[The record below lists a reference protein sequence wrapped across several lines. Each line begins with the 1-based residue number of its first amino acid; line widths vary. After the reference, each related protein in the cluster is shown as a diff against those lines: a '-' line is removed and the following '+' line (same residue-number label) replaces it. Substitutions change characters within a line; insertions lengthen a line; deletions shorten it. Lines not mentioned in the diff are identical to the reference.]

1 MRILATLAVL
11 AAFAG
16 PAFADEPLQLTLKD
30 RKFVPETLEAPKGV
44 KFKLVVKNE
53 DKDNA
58 EFESSDLNRE
68 KVVPAGG
75 EITLFLGPLD
85 AGNYEFFDDFH
96 HGTKG
101 ILVAK

>member
-1 MRILATLAVL
+1 MRILAAFAVLSVL
-11 AAFAG
+11 AA
-16 PAFADEPLQLTLKD
+16 PAFADEPLQLTLRD
-30 RKFVPETLEAPKGV
+30 HKFIPETLDAPKGV

-75 EITLFLGPLD
+75 EITVFLGPLD
-85 AGNYEFFDDFH
+85 AGSYEFFDDFH
-96 HGTKG
+96 HATKG
-101 ILVAK
+101 TLVAK